1 MGVAF
6 QRGFDDPG
14 PGNLAAPVI
23 IRRRAM
29 AAVSAQ
35 FDMERG
41 CSQKLIEAVKLTA
54 RRIAVVTAAMLDSG
68 HSSWFPFEL

>member
-1 MGVAF
+1 MAF
-6 QRGFDDPG
+6 QRGFHDPG
-14 PGNLAAPVI
+14 LGNVAAPVI
-23 IRRRAM
+23 ILRRAM

-35 FDMERG
+35 FDMESG

-54 RRIAVVTAAMLDSG
+54 RRIAVVTVPMFDSG